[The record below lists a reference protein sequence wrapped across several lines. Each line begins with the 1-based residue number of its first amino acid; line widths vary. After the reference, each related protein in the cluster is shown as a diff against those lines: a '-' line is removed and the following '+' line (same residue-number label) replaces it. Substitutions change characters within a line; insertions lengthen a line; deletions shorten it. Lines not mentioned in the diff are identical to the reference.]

1 MEHTDQEK
9 IKLPKTKYLVYLN
22 KALSYTCVTTTRPEE
37 EVVSILK
44 ERYQDKVGYARIYK
58 IVNGQKQLLYK
69 KYKHNKQGT
78 LAVIDTDTGIIYPSS
93 KDVAEKLKIGLVMLR
108 KRLAMRHKNKGQFQ
122 YLLDYEQSNN
132 KAPRVS
138 DNRILENGSE

>member
-1 MEHTDQEK
+1 MA
-9 IKLPKTKYLVYLN
+9 KTKYIVYLN
-22 KALSYTCVTTTRPEE
+22 KALSYTCVTTTRSEE

-58 IVNGQKQLLYK
+58 VVDGQKKLLYK

-108 KRLAMRHKNKGQFQ
+108 KKLALRHKNKSQFQ
-122 YLLDYEQSNN
+122 YLVDYEQSNN
-132 KAPRVS
+132 KAHRVS
-138 DNRILENGSE
+138 DNRLLEDGSD